1 MALFEIPKRYY
12 PTLRDLIALNE
23 QQTSKLIEAL
33 EELPLS
39 LNSKKSLVAVLA
51 KLKRVQ
57 LLHGEE
63 IISFLSFLHYALEKE
78 DEKIIPQEL
87 AFDVAEAINNE
98 ESLPSLNQVDKQNFS
113 NRLVAFL
120 QASSSLGIIAKGEKL
135 FWDHERV
142 YLDSR
147 ILTDIRTVFQEFND
161 QPVGAVIVHN
171 LRVTYHQNDQ
181 EKELFMALDESDL
194 VNLSQQIARARAKV
208 KAIKELIQKAEI
220 THLSVD

>member
-23 QQTSKLIEAL
+23 QQSAKLIEAL
-33 EELPLS
+33 HELPLS
-39 LNSKKSLVAVLA
+39 LNSKRSLATVLA
-51 KLKRVQ
+51 KFKKIQ

-63 IISFLSFLHYALEKE
+63 TISFLSYLHYSLEKE

-87 AFDVAEAINNE
+87 AFDVAEAVNNE
-98 ESLPSLNQVDKQNFS
+98 ESLPNFNQVDKQNFS

-120 QASSSLGIIAKGEKL
+120 QASNALGIIAKAEKL
-135 FWDHERV
+135 FLDHERV
-142 YLDSR
+142 YLESR
-147 ILTDIRTVFQEFND
+147 ILTDIRTVFQEFNE

-171 LRVTYHQNDQ
+171 LRITYRQNDQ
-181 EKELFMALDESDL
+181 EQEVFMALDESDL
-194 VNLSQQIARARAKV
+194 MHLSQQIARAKAKV
-208 KAIKELIQKAEI
+208 KAIKEVIEKAEI

>member
-23 QQTSKLIEAL
+23 QQASKLIEAL
-33 EELPLS
+33 QELPLS
-39 LNSKKSLVAVLA
+39 LNSKKSLATVLA
-51 KLKRVQ
+51 KLKRIQ
-57 LLHGEE
+57 LSHGEE
-63 IISFLSFLHYALEKE
+63 IISFLSFLHYSLEKE
-78 DEKIIPQEL
+78 DDKIIPQEL

-98 ESLPSLNQVDKQNFS
+98 KSLPSLNQVDKQNFS

-135 FWDHERV
+135 FWDNERV
-142 YLDSR
+142 YLESR
-147 ILTDIRTVFQEFND
+147 ILTDIRTVFQEFNEE
-161 QPVGAVIVHN
+161 PVGAVIVHN
-171 LRVTYHQNDQ
+171 LRITYRQNDQ
-181 EKELFMALDESDL
+181 EQELFMALDESSL

-208 KAIKELIQKAEI
+208 KAIKNVIEKAEI